1 MTSDVA
7 GQAPPD
13 PIGAITRL
21 VAEAEPALAAGLI
34 QDIVIGVAGGRA
46 KRRRLAQAL
55 VQRPA
60 VLRDGRSPAPRAVG
74 DLLIALRRAG
84 APAVSPPCCA
94 ECGKQLR
101 TLQRR
106 GQDWYCAVCAVR
118 PGTCSA
124 CGKNK
129 VISTRDRQGRPCCEQ
144 CRDPDDRDPLLVLTS
159 VVQAL
164 DPSLS
169 AQVIASAA
177 GQVFARA
184 NQLRRL
190 AWVVEDQPGLLTG
203 DGAQAPVPGVLRLI
217 DCLCDAGAEKITR
230 PACPRCHRV
239 TRLAKRHDGQ
249 WVCRG
254 CVARTRAVP
263 CSRCGSAREPA
274 ARDADGG
281 PLCPNCLV
289 NDPANLED
297 CVACGRRSRVATRTA
312 DGPLCGSCRPW
323 KIMDCAICGRT
334 VPCTVSTATGQPW
347 CTACQQRWA
356 RCSGCG
362 QVRAVRGGTVDT
374 PLCAACLPAGPFPQP
389 PCVTCGGLERLR
401 ASGRCT
407 RCTLDQRL
415 RQLLDDGTGRIR
427 AELRVLHQ
435 TLASADRPRTVLGWL
450 SKNAAAAVL
459 ASLARGER
467 PLTHHALDQMPP
479 SKPVEHLRAILV
491 ATGALP
497 ARDEHLTRLEHWI
510 NATLGD
516 LGDRDDKELLHRYA
530 VWHLLR
536 RLRQRNNG
544 TPATYSQFTT
554 IRQRVRAAIVLLDWL
569 HARGLTLAACR
580 QADID
585 AWLTSPEATH
595 LAEAGQFIRWATTQR
610 AAREIEYPAVK
621 WQGPSGPLD
630 HDERWTHARRL
641 LHDRSLKPED
651 RVAGLLLLLYAQ
663 WPAAIS
669 RLTVTDIDADGGQV
683 RLRLGQT
690 PITLPEPLAS
700 LTTSLVATRHGH
712 AVLGDQGTSP
722 WLFPGGQPGRPISGD
737 GLAQRLR
744 RLGIRPAQTRSTALF
759 QLATE
764 LPAAVLAR
772 TLGIHI
778 DVAVQWQRASSGD
791 WTRYAA
797 DVSHRNEPDS

>member
-34 QDIVIGVAGGRA
+34 QDIVTGVAGGRA

-74 DLLIALRRAG
+74 DLLIALRSAG

-129 VISTRDRQGRPCCEQ
+129 VISTRDRQGRPRCEQ

-217 DCLCDAGAEKITR
+217 DCLCEAGAEKITR

-239 TRLAKRHDGQ
+239 TRLARRHDGQ

-254 CVARTRAVP
+254 CAARTRAVP

-297 CVACGRRSRVATRTA
+297 CVACA
-312 DGPLCGSCRPW
+312 
-323 KIMDCAICGRT
+323 
-334 VPCTVSTATGQPW
+334 
-347 CTACQQRWA
+347 
-356 RCSGCG
+356 
-362 QVRAVRGGTVDT
+362 
-374 PLCAACLPAGPFPQP
+374 
-389 PCVTCGGLERLR
+389 
-401 ASGRCT
+401 
-407 RCTLDQRL
+407 RCTLDRRL

-435 TLASADRPRTVLGWL
+435 TLASADRPRTVLSWL

-479 SKPVEHLRAILV
+479 SKPAEHLRAILV

-554 IRQRVRAAIVLLDWL
+554 IRQRVRAAIVLLGWL

-610 AAREIEYPAVK
+610 AAREIEYPAVN

-630 HDERWTHARRL
+630 HDERWKHARRL

-669 RLTVTDIDADGGQV
+669 RLTVTDIDAGGGQV

-778 DVAVQWQRASSGD
+778 DVAVPGSALPAATGPAAPPTSAWPLGDTLVDAYSDATVRQASGPRRGARRLPADSRGPTGRALSAGR
-791 WTRYAA
+791 TR
-797 DVSHRNEPDS
+797 SPRFLPIRR

>member
-1 MTSDVA
+1 M
-7 GQAPPD
+7 
-13 PIGAITRL
+13 
-21 VAEAEPALAAGLI
+21 
-34 QDIVIGVAGGRA
+34 
-46 KRRRLAQAL
+46 
-55 VQRPA
+55 
-60 VLRDGRSPAPRAVG
+60 
-74 DLLIALRRAG
+74 
-84 APAVSPPCCA
+84 SPPCCA

-129 VISTRDRQGRPCCEQ
+129 VISTRDRQGLPRCEQ

-190 AWVVEDQPGLLTG
+190 SWVVEDQPGLLTG

-217 DCLCDAGAEKITR
+217 DCLCGAGAEKITR
-230 PACPRCHRV
+230 PACPRCRRV

-334 VPCTVSTATGQPW
+334 VPCAVSTATGQPW
-347 CTACQQRWA
+347 CTACRQRWA

-536 RLRQRNNG
+536 LAAPAQQRHAGDLQPVHHDPPASPGRHRAARLAARPRPDPGRLPASRHRRLADQPGSYSPGRSRAVHPLGHHAAGRPRDRIPRRQVAG
-544 TPATYSQFTT
+544 P
-554 IRQRVRAAIVLLDWL
+554 VRAAGPRRTLE
-569 HARGLTLAACR
+569 ARQTAAPRPLPQTRR
-580 QADID
+580 QGRPCCSCS
-585 AWLTSPEATH
+585 T
-595 LAEAGQFIRWATTQR
+595 
-610 AAREIEYPAVK
+610 
-621 WQGPSGPLD
+621 PSG
-630 HDERWTHARRL
+630 RR
-641 LHDRSLKPED
+641 RS
-651 RVAGLLLLLYAQ
+651 
-663 WPAAIS
+663 AA
-669 RLTVTDIDADGGQV
+669 
-683 RLRLGQT
+683 
-690 PITLPEPLAS
+690 
-700 LTTSLVATRHGH
+700 
-712 AVLGDQGTSP
+712 
-722 WLFPGGQPGRPISGD
+722 
-737 GLAQRLR
+737 
-744 RLGIRPAQTRSTALF
+744 
-759 QLATE
+759 
-764 LPAAVLAR
+764 
-772 TLGIHI
+772 
-778 DVAVQWQRASSGD
+778 
-791 WTRYAA
+791 
-797 DVSHRNEPDS
+797 

>member
-1 MTSDVA
+1 MA
-7 GQAPPD
+7 
-13 PIGAITRL
+13 
-21 VAEAEPALAAGLI
+21 
-34 QDIVIGVAGGRA
+34 
-46 KRRRLAQAL
+46 
-55 VQRPA
+55 
-60 VLRDGRSPAPRAVG
+60 
-74 DLLIALRRAG
+74 
-84 APAVSPPCCA
+84 
-94 ECGKQLR
+94 
-101 TLQRR
+101 
-106 GQDWYCAVCAVR
+106 
-118 PGTCSA
+118 
-124 CGKNK
+124 
-129 VISTRDRQGRPCCEQ
+129 VIS
-144 CRDPDDRDPLLVLTS
+144 
-159 VVQAL
+159 
-164 DPSLS
+164 
-169 AQVIASAA
+169 
-177 GQVFARA
+177 
-184 NQLRRL
+184 LREH
-190 AWVVEDQPGLLTG
+190 V
-203 DGAQAPVPGVLRLI
+203 
-217 DCLCDAGAEKITR
+217 
-230 PACPRCHRV
+230 
-239 TRLAKRHDGQ
+239 
-249 WVCRG
+249 
-254 CVARTRAVP
+254 
-263 CSRCGSAREPA
+263 
-274 ARDADGG
+274 
-281 PLCPNCLV
+281 
-289 NDPANLED
+289 
-297 CVACGRRSRVATRTA
+297 RR
-312 DGPLCGSCRPW
+312 
-323 KIMDCAICGRT
+323 
-334 VPCTVSTATGQPW
+334 
-347 CTACQQRWA
+347 
-356 RCSGCG
+356 
-362 QVRAVRGGTVDT
+362 
-374 PLCAACLPAGPFPQP
+374 
-389 PCVTCGGLERLR
+389 
-401 ASGRCT
+401 
-407 RCTLDQRL
+407 
-415 RQLLDDGTGRIR
+415 
-427 AELRVLHQ
+427 
-435 TLASADRPRTVLGWL
+435 
-450 SKNAAAAVL
+450 
-459 ASLARGER
+459 
-467 PLTHHALDQMPP
+467 
-479 SKPVEHLRAILV
+479 LRAILV

-595 LAEAGQFIRWATTQR
+595 LAEAGQFVRWATTQR
-610 AAREIEYPAVK
+610 AARGIDYPAVK

-630 HDERWTHARRL
+630 HDERWKHARRL
-641 LHDRSLKPED
+641 LHDRSLKPQD